1 VKRKTFRFFRCID
14 TSFLLRIFLRIL
26 RNMFQVGRF
35 DPREEDRK
43 NDQSRLSQKSRDNLK
58 KDQTD
63 AATSKKEKKHK
74 RKSTESSGHR
84 KKLHRESEKDEN
96 MVQKEESKKIS
107 TLRVI
112 APETK
117 GPSSSTRNLN
127 TKLSEEA
134 FDDLDITDDFIQEGE
149 STDGPDGLLEVEG
162 EPGTAVDPL
171 SNFDPTDEIQR
182 ALHMARQPIHSA
194 AQGWGLAPF
203 LVANLERDGYE
214 SFFPIQALVIPD
226 VIAAERHTHMQAR
239 DICVAAPTG

>member
-1 VKRKTFRFFRCID
+1 
-14 TSFLLRIFLRIL
+14 
-26 RNMFQVGRF
+26 MFQVGRF

-43 NDQSRLSQKSRDNLK
+43 NDQSRLAKRPRDKTTKERN
-58 KDQTD
+58 D
-63 AATSKKEKKHK
+63 ASTSKKEKKQK
-74 RKSTESSGHR
+74 RKSTESSGQG
-84 KKLHRESEKDEN
+84 KKQHRESEKDDN
-96 MVQKEESKKIS
+96 TLKKEESKKIS

-117 GPSSSTRNLN
+117 GPSSSTKILN

-149 STDGPDGLLEVEG
+149 ATDGPDGLMEVEG
-162 EPGTAVDPL
+162 EPDTAVDPL
-171 SNFDPTDEIQR
+171 SSFDPTDEIQR
-182 ALHMARQPIHSA
+182 ALYMARQPIQSA

-203 LVANLERDGYE
+203 LVANLKRDGYE

>member
-1 VKRKTFRFFRCID
+1 
-14 TSFLLRIFLRIL
+14 
-26 RNMFQVGRF
+26 MFQVGRF

-43 NDQSRLSQKSRDNLK
+43 NDQSRLAKKPNGTEK
-58 KDQTD
+58 KDRTD
-63 AATSKKEKKHK
+63 DSTSKKEKKKK
-74 RKSTESSGHR
+74 RKSIESIGHC
-84 KKLHRESEKDEN
+84 KKKHRASEKDDN
-96 MVQKEESKKIS
+96 TLKKEESQNTS

-112 APETK
+112 APETH
-117 GPSSSTRNLN
+117 GPLSSTKNLN

-149 STDGPDGLLEVEG
+149 AIDEADDLKDIEG
-162 EPGTAVDPL
+162 EPGLSVDPL

-182 ALHMARQPIHSA
+182 ALRMARQPILSTA
-194 AQGWGLAPF
+194 KGWGLAPF